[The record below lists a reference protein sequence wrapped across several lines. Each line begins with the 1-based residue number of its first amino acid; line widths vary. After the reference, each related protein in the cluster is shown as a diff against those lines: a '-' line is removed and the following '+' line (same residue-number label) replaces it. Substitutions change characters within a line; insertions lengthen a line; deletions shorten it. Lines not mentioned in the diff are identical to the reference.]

1 MKQQKN
7 LPNILPIF
15 PLSNFIFFPKTSV
28 PLNIFEPRYLEMIN
42 DSLKKDKLI
51 GIIQPKNKKN
61 VKNEKKPELY
71 SIGCVGKII
80 SFDETE
86 DNRILLVLNGISR
99 FEITEEI
106 TNDKLYRQCKV
117 DFSKFE
123 HDVIEGKNESRVS
136 DLNSIFND
144 LKDFFQK
151 KGYELDWNEL
161 KKQNLDQ
168 AINSLCMIAP
178 FSLEEKQ
185 ILLESNEINDRKNKL
200 KEILNIY
207 SVSNVETNYSIN

>member
-136 DLNSIFND
+136 DLNLIFND

>member
-71 SIGCVGKII
+71 
-80 SFDETE
+80 
-86 DNRILLVLNGISR
+86 
-99 FEITEEI
+99 
-106 TNDKLYRQCKV
+106 
-117 DFSKFE
+117 
-123 HDVIEGKNESRVS
+123 
-136 DLNSIFND
+136 
-144 LKDFFQK
+144 
-151 KGYELDWNEL
+151 
-161 KKQNLDQ
+161 
-168 AINSLCMIAP
+168 
-178 FSLEEKQ
+178 
-185 ILLESNEINDRKNKL
+185 
-200 KEILNIY
+200 
-207 SVSNVETNYSIN
+207 

>member
-1 MKQQKN
+1 MLIKEN
-7 LPNILPIF
+7 LPKIIPVF
-15 PLSNFIFFPKTSV
+15 PLSNFIIFPKTTV

-207 SVSNVETNYSIN
+207 SVSNVDTNYSIN

>member
-136 DLNSIFND
+136 DLNLIFND

-207 SVSNVETNYSIN
+207 SVSNVDTNYSIN

>member
-1 MKQQKN
+1 MNSQKN

-51 GIIQPKNKKN
+51 GIIQPKHKKN
-61 VKNEKKPELY
+61 NEQIKQHDLY
-71 SIGCVGKII
+71 SIGCVGKIV
-80 SFDETE
+80 SCDET
-86 DNRILLVLNGISR
+86 DDKRILLVLNGISR

-106 TNDKLYRQCKV
+106 TTDKLYRQCKV
-117 DFSKFE
+117 DFSKFKN
-123 HDVIEGKNESRVS
+123 DIIEEKNKPEVLE
-136 DLNSIFND
+136 LNLIFND
-144 LKDFFQK
+144 LKYFFQK
-151 KGYELDWNEL
+151 KGYELDWKEL
-161 KKQNLDQ
+161 KKQNIDQ

-185 ILLESNEINDRKNKL
+185 ILLESDKINDRKNKL

-207 SVSNVETNYSIN
+207 SKSDIEIKTIQ